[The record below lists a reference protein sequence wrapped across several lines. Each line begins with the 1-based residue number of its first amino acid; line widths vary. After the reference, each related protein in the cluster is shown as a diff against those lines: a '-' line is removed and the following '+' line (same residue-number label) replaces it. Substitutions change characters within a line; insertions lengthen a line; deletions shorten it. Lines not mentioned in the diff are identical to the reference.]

1 MNILIPIAKGSK
13 KIKSVKHKSLI
24 KIEKNVTLLEFQ
36 IRQIY
41 ESIKDETVVINL
53 IVDEYQNE
61 ITENIQQILNKSPIN
76 VIIKIWPI
84 HESLSVAIKL
94 AFQKMKNKECILI
107 MGDVIFNSNC
117 ISALSEKKISSFLVD
132 TKNLFNKNEIGLWE
146 KDLSI
151 KYFCYSLPQK
161 WMQIC
166 YLNSEFIRNY
176 NALCSNKLLVHEIF
190 NKVLDITTAKIIE
203 DEHAKAVE
211 LDKPKDVRLAKQV
224 FT

>member
-24 KIEKNVTLLEFQ
+24 KIEKNITLLEFQ

-41 ESIKDETVVINL
+41 ESIKDENVTVNL
-53 IVDEYQNE
+53 IVDEYKSE
-61 ITENIQQILNKSPIN
+61 IYDNIHQILNNSPIN
-76 VIIKIWPI
+76 LNIKIFEHKDNLAP
-84 HESLSVAIKL
+84 SIKY
-94 AFQKMKNKECILI
+94 AFQKMKNKECIFI

-117 ISALSEKKISSFLVD
+117 ISALNNKKISSFLVD
-132 TKNLFNKNEIGLWE
+132 TKNLFPKNEIGLWE
-146 KDLSI
+146 IESSV

-166 YLNSEFIRNY
+166 YLNSEFIKNY
-176 NALCSNKLLVHEIF
+176 NALCSDNLLVHEIF
-190 NKVLDITTAKIIE
+190 NKVLDITTAKTIVC
-203 DEHAKAVE
+203 EHAKAVE
-211 LDKPKDVRLAKQV
+211 IDKPKDVRLARQV